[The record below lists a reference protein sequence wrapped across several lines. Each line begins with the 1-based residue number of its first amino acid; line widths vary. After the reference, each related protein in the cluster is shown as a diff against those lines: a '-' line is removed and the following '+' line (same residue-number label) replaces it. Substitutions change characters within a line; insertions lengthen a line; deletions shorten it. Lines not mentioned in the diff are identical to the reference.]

1 MSRFLSVSM
10 GNVSTAEIVRPI
22 VLVEAQFDSGTV
34 FLWSGLGDLSWNA
47 HTWQGT
53 GALLKVDAV
62 QETVEVKAV
71 GTRITLNGIDTSM
84 LGKAQN
90 EDYQGRILKIYLG
103 ALDDSGSVISS
114 PIVIFSGR
122 MDVMTITDAGD
133 TASIEVTVENR
144 FIDFERTK
152 ERRYTDQDQK
162 IEYPTDKG
170 FEFVASIQDKEI
182 LWGRV

>member
-1 MSRFLSVSM
+1 MSRSLTASM
-10 GNVSTAEIVRPI
+10 GNVTTAEVVRPI

-34 FLWSGLGDLSWNA
+34 FLWSGYGDLSWNA
-47 HTWQGT
+47 QTWQGA
-53 GALLKVDAV
+53 GELLKIEAI

-71 GTRITLNGIDTSM
+71 GTQITLNGIDTDM

-90 EDYQGRILKIYLG
+90 EDYQGRIVKIYLG
-103 ALDDSGSVISS
+103 ALDDSGSVIST

-122 MDVMTITDAGD
+122 MDVMTITDQGD
-133 TASIEVTVENR
+133 TASIELTVESR